1 MLASHD
7 LLALGAAVCWAGASL
22 ISVSP
27 SRYLGAFAFTRW
39 RMLIVALML
48 WAVTLAGGGW
58 RSLQPDSWSVM
69 ALSGLI
75 GIFVGDTALFA
86 AMNRLGPRRSG
97 VLFATHAMFSALL
110 GFWLLGERMSLQ
122 ATWGSALTMA
132 GVMSAIL
139 LGRDKDDKHAW
150 EADRGHVGLGLALGL
165 LAALC
170 QAVGSLIAKPMMSG
184 DLDPIAASAVRV
196 SVACSAHFILLW
208 LGFPVARALQA
219 PTLRVLAQ
227 TALNGFIAMGVGMTL
242 VLLALKGGD
251 IGMVAILSSVSPVL
265 LLPLLWLRLGRAP
278 APGAWLGAGLTVLGT
293 TLILLR

>member
-7 LLALGAAVCWAGASL
+7 LLALGAAACWATGSI

-39 RMLIVALML
+39 RMLMVAVAL
-48 WAVTLAGGGW
+48 WAVTLASGNW
-58 RSLQPDSWSVM
+58 RSLQADCWSVM

-110 GFWLLGERMSLQ
+110 GFWFLDERMSPQ
-122 ATWGSALTMA
+122 AAWGSALTMA
-132 GVMSAIL
+132 GVITAIL
-139 LGRDKDDKHAW
+139 WGRHKDGEHAW
-150 EADRGHVGLGLALGL
+150 EADRGHVGAGVALGL
-165 LAALC
+165 LAAVC
-170 QAVGSLIAKPMMSG
+170 QALGSMIAKPAMVG
-184 DLDPIAASAVRV
+184 DVDPIAASAIRV
-196 SVACSAHFILLW
+196 SVACGAHFILLW
-208 LGFPVARALQA
+208 FGLPVARAQQA
-219 PTLRVLAQ
+219 LTLRVLAQ

-242 VLLALKGGD
+242 ILLALKGGD

-265 LLPLLWLRLGRAP
+265 VLPLLWLRLGRAP

-293 TLILLR
+293 ALILRR